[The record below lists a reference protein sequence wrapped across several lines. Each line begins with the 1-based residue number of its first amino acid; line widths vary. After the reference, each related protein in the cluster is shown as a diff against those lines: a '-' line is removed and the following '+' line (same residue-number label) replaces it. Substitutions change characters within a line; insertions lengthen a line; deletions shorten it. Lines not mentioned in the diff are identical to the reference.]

1 MADIHENH
9 QASSS
14 PPSAEDTSRAAG
26 MAEVRHPAEPTRGR
40 AMTQTPQRTRATFLI
55 RNQTPRRLEIIGL
68 HNRLKLAP
76 LEQIRVDYR
85 PHEHLGP
92 AAVHARADRA
102 VAWEKE
108 PARSTKV
115 WATAWLT
122 LIGIISVGA
131 AVLVMLSNQRLWW
144 PAVAAAVVA
153 ALCIVAAAV
162 LNRPGD
168 DADDDPLAS
177 TVGQRFSGWR
187 FTKDVAL
194 STLQKLALVVV
205 LAVGILGPTAAIYY
219 GSELSSILSVSGWQV
234 VVSDEGSYPIVVA
247 RSLQIVLVVV
257 LALIPGLMY
266 FQFDR
271 EKLATLMDRWVH
283 HAFRLDPTLHTLAD
297 VDAKFGRRVEE
308 FYGASFDSGVAT
320 ARKRTTTR
328 SPLYIATV
336 LLGLGWIV
344 LLLNA
349 PADLVVQS
357 DSTVAGAAPDRD
369 LPSILQFIQPAFT
382 PMTAAFLGGYFF
394 AVQVVLLGYVRGDL
408 RPKTY
413 TVVTV
418 RIVVAVILAWTLEGL
433 FGSSPWVLAAAFLG
447 GIVPDTVLRQI
458 RDFAAQVPVKV
469 RRTVDQWRGHRSSET
484 ESVDEFKDRSPLIAL
499 DGIDIYERTR
509 LAEEGIT
516 SIQALARHDLVDL
529 MLSSRIP
536 ASRLVDWLDQALL
549 YQHVTPADRQQLRKA
564 GFRTATELLA
574 ACRNQNRAHLVEQ
587 LEDGKARLPVILGAL
602 RGDEWLTYVTHWR
615 SHDDTREPGRIIY
628 TDDGLQPAYEPAARN
643 ESQTSEPVLTSL
655 PSIGEPADN
664 GSGSDGEPQAR

>member
-1 MADIHENH
+1 
-9 QASSS
+9 
-14 PPSAEDTSRAAG
+14 
-26 MAEVRHPAEPTRGR
+26 
-40 AMTQTPQRTRATFLI
+40 MTQSFQRTRATFLI
-55 RNQTPRRLEIIGL
+55 RNQTPRRLEIIGS

-85 PHEHLGP
+85 PHEHLGQ
-92 AAVHARADRA
+92 AAVYALADRA

-108 PARSTKV
+108 PVRSTKV

-122 LIGIISVGA
+122 LIGIVSVGT
-131 AVLVMLSNQRLWW
+131 AVLVMLSNRRLWW
-144 PAVAAAVVA
+144 LAVAAAVVA

-168 DADDDPLAS
+168 ETDDDPLAGA
-177 TVGQRFSGWR
+177 VGQRLSGWR

-219 GSELSSILSVSGWQV
+219 GSELSDILSVSGWQV
-234 VVSDEGSYPIVVA
+234 DFVSDESSYPIVVA
-247 RSLQIVLVVV
+247 RSLQIGLVVI

-320 ARKRTTTR
+320 ARKRTTSR

-357 DSTVAGAAPDRD
+357 GTVAGAAPERD

-433 FGSSPWVLAAAFLG
+433 FGSSDWVLAAAFLG
-447 GIVPDTVLRQI
+447 GIVPDTVLRHI
-458 RDFAAQVPVKV
+458 RDVATQVPVRL
-469 RRTVDQWRGHRSSET
+469 RRIATQQRAKSSSDT
-484 ESVDEFKDRSPLIAL
+484 ESVDEFQDRSPLVAL

-549 YQHVTPADRQQLRKA
+549 YQHVTTADRQQLRKA
-564 GFRTATELLA
+564 GIRTATELLA
-574 ACRNQNRAHLVEQ
+574 AGRSQNRAHLVEQ
-587 LEDGKARLPVILGAL
+587 LEDGEARLPVILGAL

-615 SHDDTREPGRIIY
+615 SHDDTREPGRTIY
-628 TDDGLQPAYEPAARN
+628 TDDGLLPVSVSAARN
-643 ESQTSEPVLTSL
+643 GSHTSEPVLTSL
-655 PSIGEPADN
+655 SPSIGEPVDN
-664 GSGSDGEPQAR
+664 GSGSDGEPQPR

>member
-1 MADIHENH
+1 
-9 QASSS
+9 
-14 PPSAEDTSRAAG
+14 
-26 MAEVRHPAEPTRGR
+26 
-40 AMTQTPQRTRATFLI
+40 
-55 RNQTPRRLEIIGL
+55 
-68 HNRLKLAP
+68 
-76 LEQIRVDYR
+76 
-85 PHEHLGP
+85 
-92 AAVHARADRA
+92 
-102 VAWEKE
+102 
-108 PARSTKV
+108 
-115 WATAWLT
+115 
-122 LIGIISVGA
+122 
-131 AVLVMLSNQRLWW
+131 
-144 PAVAAAVVA
+144 
-153 ALCIVAAAV
+153 
-162 LNRPGD
+162 
-168 DADDDPLAS
+168 
-177 TVGQRFSGWR
+177 
-187 FTKDVAL
+187 
-194 STLQKLALVVV
+194 
-205 LAVGILGPTAAIYY
+205 
-219 GSELSSILSVSGWQV
+219 
-234 VVSDEGSYPIVVA
+234 
-247 RSLQIVLVVV
+247 
-257 LALIPGLMY
+257 MY

-283 HAFRLDPTLHTLAD
+283 HAFRLDPTLHTLSD

-357 DSTVAGAAPDRD
+357 GSLVVEAAPERD
-369 LPSILQFIQPAFT
+369 LPSIQQFIHPAFT

-433 FGSSPWVLAAAFLG
+433 FGRSNWVLAAAFLG
-447 GIVPDTVLRQI
+447 GIVPDTVLRHI
-458 RDFAAQVPVKV
+458 RDVATQVPVTV
-469 RRTVDQWRGHRSSET
+469 RRIANQRRAKSSSET
-484 ESVDEFKDRSPLIAL
+484 ESVNEFKDRSPLIAL

-549 YQHVTPADRQQLRKA
+549 YQHVTTADRQQLRKA
-564 GFRTATELLA
+564 GIRTATELLA
-574 ACRNQNRAHLVEQ
+574 ASRNQNRAHLVEQ
-587 LEDGKARLPVILGAL
+587 FEDGEARLPLILGAL

-615 SHDDTREPGRIIY
+615 SHDDTQEPGRTIY
-628 TDDGLQPAYEPAARN
+628 TDDGLLPVSVPAARN
-643 ESQTSEPVLTSL
+643 GSNTSEPVLPSL
-655 PSIGEPADN
+655 SPSIGEPVDN
-664 GSGSDGEPQAR
+664 GCQSDGEPQAR